1 MNERIE
7 FTSPHRK
14 VWVEKQARLLRA
26 AASDPTATNRQL
38 AERFGVSVDS
48 AREWLREA
56 GLQRTGTAATR
67 EGTL

>member
-26 AASDPTATNRQL
+26 AASDPSATTL
-38 AERFGVSVDS
+38 
-48 AREWLREA
+48 
-56 GLQRTGTAATR
+56 AAT
-67 EGTL
+67 EPKGGG